1 MKKPCL
7 VLFLLLIPVSLFAA
21 EIATVVVV
29 SIDALHPLALTQ
41 KVSPNLWQVMQTGQY
56 TLDGKSV
63 TPPQTLINHSA
74 MLTGVSPEK
83 GGRTDNDWRPGQPQV
98 ALPTLFDD
106 MKVRGYE
113 NAFFY
118 SKPKLGYLAGRSLKI
133 QKLAPDT
140 GVDEARRFVAEGGKR
155 FVMLHIS
162 GLEFA
167 GIKHGWLSPEY
178 LEEFTFID
186 DSLLSLLTD
195 LKRRG
200 NYLLIVTSDHA
211 GHGKFHGTSHPE
223 DYRLP
228 FIILSDIEK
237 FPETQCRPYHIT
249 ELRSIV
255 GGALKQKK
263 FPWETA
269 QFPFTWPYK
278 R

>member
-1 MKKPCL
+1 MKKL
-7 VLFLLLIPVSLFAA
+7 WLFLLLLLIPVSLFAA
-21 EIATVVVV
+21 EIETVVVI
-29 SIDALHPLALTQ
+29 SIDALHPLALTP
-41 KVSPNLWQVMQTGQY
+41 KVSPNLWQVMRAGQY
-56 TLDGKSV
+56 TLEGKSV

-74 MLTGVSPEK
+74 MLTGVPPEK

-98 ALPTLFDD
+98 AIPTLFDD
-106 MKVRGYE
+106 MKWRGYE

-118 SKPKLGYLAGRSLKI
+118 SKPKLGYLTGGSLKI
-133 QKLAPDT
+133 HKLAPET
-140 GVDEARRFVAEGGKR
+140 AVDETRRFVGEGGKQ

-167 GIKHGWLSPEY
+167 GIEHGWLSPEY
-178 LEEFTFID
+178 LDELTFID
-186 DSLLSLLTD
+186 DSLLSLLND

-211 GHGKFHGTSHPE
+211 GHGKYHGTSHPE

-228 FIILSDIEK
+228 FIIVSDIK
-237 FPETQCRPYHIT
+237 RFPDIQNRPYSVT

-255 GGALKQKK
+255 GEAL
-263 FPWETA
+263 
-269 QFPFTWPYK
+269 

>member
-1 MKKPCL
+1 MGKI
-7 VLFLLLIPVSLFAA
+7 LFTLLMLLLPVKLIAA
-21 EIATVVVV
+21 DISTVVVV
-29 SIDALHPLALTQ
+29 SIDALHPLALSQ
-41 KVSPNLWQVMQTGQY
+41 KVSPNLWQVLQTGQY

-63 TPPQTLINHSA
+63 SPPQTLINHSA
-74 MLTGVSPEK
+74 MLTGIPPEK
-83 GGRTDNDWRPGQPQV
+83 GGRTDNNWRPGQPQV

-118 SKPKLGYLAGRSLKI
+118 SKPKLGYLAGRSLKN

-140 GVDEARRFVAEGGKR
+140 GVDETRRFVAEGGKR

-178 LEEFTFID
+178 LEE
-186 DSLLSLLTD
+186 LTD
-195 LKRRG
+195 IDALLLPLLDALNKQG
-200 NYLLIVTSDHA
+200 NFLLIITSDHA
-211 GHGKFHGTSHPE
+211 GHEKHHGTNHPE

-228 FIILSDIEK
+228 LIIRSDSKK
-237 FPETQCRPYHIT
+237 FPDLQGYPYSVT
-249 ELRSIV
+249 DLRSIV
-255 GGALKQKK
+255 SNAL
-263 FPWETA
+263 
-269 QFPFTWPYK
+269 